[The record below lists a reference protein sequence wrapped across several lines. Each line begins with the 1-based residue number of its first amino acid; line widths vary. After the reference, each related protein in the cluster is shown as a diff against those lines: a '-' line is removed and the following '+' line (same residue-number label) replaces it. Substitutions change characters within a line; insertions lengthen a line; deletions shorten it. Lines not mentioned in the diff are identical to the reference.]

1 MFLPSCCIR
10 FVALTHCTCAAG
22 CVLMHV
28 AHGSPRDSKLT
39 RILGEA
45 LGGVC
50 KTSII
55 ATLSPCLRS
64 WDESVS
70 TLRYASS
77 AMAALNIEQLPKAR
91 RLEIQVL
98 SDEGK
103 PSCAGCCRWNSCI
116 EQASSVAPTP
126 GIRQVL

>member
-1 MFLPSCCIR
+1 MASRHPYIQHQGTVAATFIPSPSSSPSSLPC
-10 FVALTHCTCAAG
+10 
-22 CVLMHV
+22 
-28 AHGSPRDSKLT
+28 RDSKLT

-55 ATLSPCLRS
+55 ATLSPCQRS

-77 AMAALNIEQLPKAR
+77 AMAALNIEQLPKTR
-91 RLEIQVL
+91 RLEIQVGRPRL
-98 SDEGK
+98 VRCGTA
-103 PSCAGCCRWNSCI
+103 PRRWQYALGS
-116 EQASSVAPTP
+116 AAHS
-126 GIRQVL
+126 